1 MKEFLIAVTS
11 LVLCLSAVIFSFFY
25 TADSIAKIAE
35 NIEGLPLTIDEDMK
49 KDTSEEYLG
58 CVGNCIELLEKRQVR
73 LSLFITHR
81 ELDEIKSLLVAVKAA
96 LESRDT
102 GHYASAVA
110 SLRDSLERLSDS
122 ESLKLSAIF

>member
-1 MKEFLIAVTS
+1 M
-11 LVLCLSAVIFSFFY
+11 IFSFFY
-25 TADSIAKIAE
+25 TADSIERIAE
-35 NIEGLPLTIDEDMK
+35 NIEELPLTIDENME
-49 KDTSEEYLG
+49 KDTSEKYLG
-58 CVGNCIELLEKRQVR
+58 RVGNCIELLEKRQVG

-81 ELDEIKSLLVAVKAA
+81 ELDEIKSLLVAVNAA

>member
-1 MKEFLIAVTS
+1 MKEFLIAVTA

-35 NIEGLPLTIDEDMK
+35 NIEELPLTIDENME

-58 CVGNCIELLEKRQVR
+58 RVGNCIELLEKRQVG

-81 ELDEIKSLLVAVKAA
+81 ELDEIKSLLVAVNAA

>member
-1 MKEFLIAVTS
+1 MKEFLIAVTA

-25 TADSIAKIAE
+25 TADSIERIAE
-35 NIEGLPLTIDEDMK
+35 NIEELPLTIDENME

-58 CVGNCIELLEKRQVR
+58 RVGNCIELLEKRQVK

-81 ELDEIKSLLVAVKAA
+81 ELDEIKSLLVAVNAA

-110 SLRDSLERLSDS
+110 SLRDSLGRLSDS

>member
-1 MKEFLIAVTS
+1 MKEFLIAVTA

-35 NIEGLPLTIDEDMK
+35 NIEELPLTIDENME

-58 CVGNCIELLEKRQVR
+58 RVGNCIELLEQRQVR

-81 ELDEIKSLLVAVKAA
+81 ELDEIKSLLVAVNAA

>member
-1 MKEFLIAVTS
+1 MKEFLIAVTA

-35 NIEGLPLTIDEDMK
+35 NIEELPLTIDENME
-49 KDTSEEYLG
+49 KDTSEKYLG
-58 CVGNCIELLEKRQVR
+58 RVGNCIELLEKRQVR

-81 ELDEIKSLLVAVKAA
+81 ELDEIKSLLVAVNAA